1 MEDKLLSSELCSVC
15 CTKFV
20 TNQYFMATQRR
31 KHGLILS
38 VNAGSSSLKIS
49 LFRLSNQSGSTQGDH
64 EPVTL
69 LLTSSI
75 SNLSS
80 PPAKFS
86 FDCPSLGDKGVK
98 EEDVSS
104 INDHASAFAHFLD
117 CLKEE
122 ASIDRDEIVHV
133 CHRVVH
139 GGDYTEPV
147 IISNESY
154 HHIEKLSDLAPL
166 YVAVTLRF

>member
-1 MEDKLLSSELCSVC
+1 
-15 CTKFV
+15 
-20 TNQYFMATQRR
+20 MATQRR

-49 LFRLSNQSGSTQGDH
+49 LFRLSDQSGNTQEDH
-64 EPVTL
+64 GPVTL

-86 FDCPSLGDKGVK
+86 FDCPSLGNKAVK

-117 CLKEE
+117 FLKEE

-139 GGDYTEPV
+139 GGDYTDPM
-147 IISNESY
+147 IMSNESY

-166 YVAVTLRF
+166 YVAVTPRV

>member
-1 MEDKLLSSELCSVC
+1 
-15 CTKFV
+15 
-20 TNQYFMATQRR
+20 MATQRR

-49 LFRLSNQSGSTQGDH
+49 LFRLSDQSGNTQEDH
-64 EPVTL
+64 GPVTL

-86 FDCPSLGDKGVK
+86 FDCPSPGNKAVK

-117 CLKEE
+117 FLKEE

-139 GGDYTEPV
+139 GGDYTDPM
-147 IISNESY
+147 IMSNESY

-166 YVAVTLRF
+166 YVAVTPRV

>member
-49 LFRLSNQSGSTQGDH
+49 LFRLSNQSRSTRGDH
-64 EPVTL
+64 EPITL

-117 CLKEE
+117 CLKGE
-122 ASIDRDEIVHV
+122 ASIDRDEIVRV

-139 GGDYTEPV
+139 GGDHTEPV

>member
-1 MEDKLLSSELCSVC
+1 MV
-15 CTKFV
+15 
-20 TNQYFMATQRR
+20 NQ
-31 KHGLILS
+31 HGLILS

-49 LFRLSNQSGSTQGDH
+49 LSRLSDESARTEG
-64 EPVTL
+64 EPDSEPITL

-75 SNLSS
+75 SSLSS

-86 FDCPSLGDKGVK
+86 FDYPSFVKGVK
-98 EEDVSS
+98 EEDVPS

-117 CLKEE
+117 CLKKD
-122 ASIDRDEIVHV
+122 ASIDRDEIIHV

-139 GGDYTEPV
+139 GGDYTDPV

-166 YVAVTLRF
+166 YVAFSLFLGIS